1 MQAAPAPAPAP
12 APVAAVVKVA
22 AVAANAS
29 GSTAAAASAVAVAA
43 VAATPVGAKKALPV
57 SPPQH
62 ARMPVAPTTT
72 GAAAVKQLVGVAK
85 NPHTQLM
92 CWPSRA
98 WSTPTQAR
106 RHYGWRTCCTNL
118 CRKLLATSIC
128 VSATL
133 CVCAA
138 HFTKPIMSTS
148 SPHIARTRRWC

>member
-22 AVAANAS
+22 AVAAYAS

-72 GAAAVKQLVGVAK
+72 GAAAVKLVGVAK